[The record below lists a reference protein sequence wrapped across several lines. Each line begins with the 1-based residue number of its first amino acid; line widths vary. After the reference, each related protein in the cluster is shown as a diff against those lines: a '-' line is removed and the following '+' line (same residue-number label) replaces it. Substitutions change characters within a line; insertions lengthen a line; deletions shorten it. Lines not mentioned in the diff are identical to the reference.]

1 MHQPRRLK
9 SDTHQ
14 SRTASPLSPRNPPGD
29 TLITA
34 LAAMLRQK
42 SGNISGNISGH
53 QSLPPSL
60 HGPFLQGKRT
70 GGLGIT
76 AHFARV
82 KNEKIRDSDK
92 KWNKCR
98 I

>member
-34 LAAMLRQK
+34 LAAMFRQK
-42 SGNISGNISGH
+42 SGNISGNISGNH
-53 QSLPPSL
+53 SGQHPTPTSL
-60 HGPFLQGKRT
+60 HGPFLQGKGV
-70 GGLGIT
+70 GG
-76 AHFARV
+76 
-82 KNEKIRDSDK
+82 
-92 KWNKCR
+92 
-98 I
+98 